1 MKIVLI
7 RHGMT
12 RGNLEGRY
20 IGCGTDEGL
29 CGQGI
34 AMLRQVRLPPVSRV
48 YASPMLR
55 CLQSAA
61 ILYPGIPPQ
70 TVDDFRECSFGIFEG
85 KSYRELNG
93 RPDYQ
98 AWIDSGGTAP
108 FPGGESRAQFAKRS
122 LDAFRSLD
130 LYGRKEDCALVVH
143 GGTIMAVMEAMAR
156 PAGSYFDFQVKCG
169 HGFIL
174 YDDGRYDTV

>member
-1 MKIVLI
+1 MKIFLI
-7 RHGMT
+7 RHGLT
-12 RGNLEGRY
+12 GGNLDGRY

-29 CGQGI
+29 CDQGI
-34 AMLRQVRLPPVSRV
+34 SLLRQLHLPQTGRV

-61 ILYPGIPPQ
+61 ILYPGIKPRI
-70 TVDDFRECSFGIFEG
+70 VDDFRECDFGAFEG

-93 RPDYQ
+93 RADYQ
-98 AWIDSGGTAP
+98 AWIDSGGEAP

-122 LDAFRSLD
+122 LAAFRALD
-130 LYGRKEDCALVVH
+130 LYKKDEDCALVVH

-169 HGFIL
+169 HGFVL
-174 YDDGRYDTV
+174 YDDGRYEKI